1 MRLYIRH
8 PTDVPI
14 DFQIGGHASSSRE
27 VLTNFSEGGLCFISD
42 IQVEPGTV
50 IHIAISITP
59 PQFHATG
66 IVVWCRKEYENYL
79 IGVKFTEQETAYA
92 VRMVEQ
98 LCYIEHYKQ
107 SVKQSEGREL
117 TGEEAA
123 LEWIEKYADDFPT

>member
-14 DFQIGGHASSSRE
+14 DFQIGGHASINRE
-27 VLTNFSEGGLCFISD
+27 MLTNYSEGGLCFVSEIK
-42 IQVEPGTV
+42 IEPGTE
-50 IHIAISITP
+50 IHIAIPITP
-59 PQFHATG
+59 PHFHATG
-66 IVVWCRKEYENYL
+66 IVVWCHEENGNYL
-79 IGVKFTEQETAYA
+79 IGVKFTEEETAYA

-107 SVKQSEGREL
+107 NVKQSEGRNL

-123 LEWIEKYADDFPT
+123 LEWIDKYADDFPS